1 MLSIGSKAPD
11 FQLPDKDGNLH
22 SLSDY
27 RGKKVVLYFYPKDS
41 TPGCSRQAMGFAAL
55 NEAFLDKNAI
65 VIGISK
71 DSSLSHKKF
80 AEKYALPFVL
90 LSDTELSAILAYD
103 VWQEKQ
109 LAGRRYMGVVRS
121 TFIIDE
127 NGILQGTFYN
137 VKADDNPQKMLE
149 ALS

>member
-80 AEKYALPFVL
+80 AKKYALPFVL

-149 ALS
+149 AFS

>member
-11 FQLPDKDGNLH
+11 FRLPDKDGRLH
-22 SLSDY
+22 SLSNY
-27 RGKKVVLYFYPKDS
+27 RGKKIVLYFYPKDA

-55 NEAFLDKNAI
+55 HDAFLAKNAL

-71 DSSLSHKKF
+71 DSVLSHKKF

-90 LSDTELSAILAYD
+90 LSDTELSAISAYG

-121 TFIIDE
+121 AFLIDE
-127 NGILQGTFYN
+127 NGILQQVFYN
-137 VKADDNPQKMLE
+137 VKAADNPQKMLE
-149 ALS
+149 VLA

>member
-109 LAGRRYMGVVRS
+109 LAGKRYMGVVRS

-127 NGILQGTFYN
+127 NGILQGIFYN